1 MNIIL
6 EHYIKGCDDPIKKCG
21 KQPFLLSRKDHPKG
35 APMPAFSVGHYS
47 VLGRGQF
54 HITPRKHG
62 GLCRVQW
69 GKTTQSSVPG
79 NSAKSMR
86 LDSTYLRIRRVCSV
100 TYVRKKFS
108 HSTDKT
114 QGLFQETSSQSTHI
128 SYCVMWTIKSQV
140 IAQLKG
146 NPVLGFCPPWLSK
159 LPCPKLSCFSVSV
172 ASFLPC

>member
-1 MNIIL
+1 M
-6 EHYIKGCDDPIKKCG
+6 
-21 KQPFLLSRKDHPKG
+21 RKITFPSLPKG
-35 APMPAFSVGHYS
+35 SPKRCSDACLFCGTLFCAGEGTVPYYSQEAWRPLTSPVGED
-47 VLGRGQF
+47 R
-54 HITPRKHG
+54 
-62 GLCRVQW
+62 
-69 GKTTQSSVPG
+69 TQSSVPG
-79 NSAKSMR
+79 NSAKSLR

-146 NPVLGFCPPWLSK
+146 NTALGFCPPWLSK
-159 LPCPKLSCFSVSV
+159 LPCPKLSCFSISV
-172 ASFLPC
+172 ASFLPH